1 MNYSGT
7 WRITE
12 MESWSAD
19 YFDME
24 VEAFIKMNGDMPD
37 TENERF
43 EFTWEGNDECDE
55 AFGSGWLK
63 LKNKNLI
70 EGRIK
75 FHNGDSSGLSAK
87 RVSV

>member
-24 VEAFIKMNGDMPD
+24 VEAFIKIEPN
-37 TENERF
+37 
-43 EFTWEGNDECDE
+43 
-55 AFGSGWLK
+55 GSGESQSK
-63 LKNKNLI
+63 LT
-70 EGRIK
+70 
-75 FHNGDSSGLSAK
+75 
-87 RVSV
+87 V